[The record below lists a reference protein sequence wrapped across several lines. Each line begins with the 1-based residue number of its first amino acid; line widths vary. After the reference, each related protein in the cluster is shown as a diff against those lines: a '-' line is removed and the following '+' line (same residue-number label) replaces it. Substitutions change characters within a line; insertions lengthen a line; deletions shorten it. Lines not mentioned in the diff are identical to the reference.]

1 MDGKSDEADGLD
13 TKMIRI
19 PLRGKPKPRPRVT
32 SNGTYMPPD
41 YMEWKKS
48 VFDELLAQGLPQ
60 AGKIEGNLKLIVR
73 FGSDF
78 MDLQLF
84 KLDEVRAKHVRA
96 DVDNLVGGIM
106 DALQDAG
113 IIVNDAQ
120 IVAVE
125 AVTWE

>member
-1 MDGKSDEADGLD
+1 
-13 TKMIRI
+13 MIRI

-32 SNGTYMPPD
+32 SHGTYMD
-41 YMEWKKS
+41 KKYTDWKID
-48 VFDELLAQGLPQ
+48 VAEELAVQGIKEPS
-60 AGKIEGNLKLIVR
+60 IEGNLKLILR
-73 FGSDF
+73 FGTDF
-78 MDLQLF
+78 IDIQLL
-84 KLDEVRAKHVRA
+84 KIVEVRAKHVRA
-96 DVDNLVGGIM
+96 DVDNLIGGVM